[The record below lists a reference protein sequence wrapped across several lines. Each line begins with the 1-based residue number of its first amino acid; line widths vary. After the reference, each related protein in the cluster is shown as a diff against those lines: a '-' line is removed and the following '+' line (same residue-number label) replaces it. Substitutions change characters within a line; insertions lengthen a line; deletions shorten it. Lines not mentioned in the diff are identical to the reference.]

1 MKKEIKLKKAK
12 KQLQEIEKI
21 WGTDKVKYIKQ
32 ILYELEEGEKNK
44 NAKTDNM

>member
-21 WGTDKVKYIKQ
+21 WGTDKFYT
-32 ILYELEEGEKNK
+32 N
-44 NAKTDNM
+44 